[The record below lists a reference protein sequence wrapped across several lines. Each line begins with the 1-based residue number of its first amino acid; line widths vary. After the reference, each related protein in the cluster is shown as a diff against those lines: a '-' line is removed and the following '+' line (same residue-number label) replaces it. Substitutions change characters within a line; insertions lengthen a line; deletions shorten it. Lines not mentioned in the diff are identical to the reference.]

1 MGDNDAEQNE
11 SLHTAGIIRSR
22 WPLFVLLG
30 LVMMMAGV
38 LSIVLPARSDI
49 PAGQVLGT
57 VLCLAG
63 IVQIVQATKVIN
75 WPGFMWHLLL
85 GLVAAIGGAL
95 IYIDSLYGVVAIT
108 ILIAVIFAILGVSQI
123 AFAVKVR
130 HMAAWYWFVIAGAV
144 SLVVSALLLSK
155 LPYSAVFTPATVASA
170 SLLVTGWAY
179 VALALASWK
188 KAS

>member
-1 MGDNDAEQNE
+1 MDDSDAERNE
-11 SLHTAGIIRSR
+11 GQYAAGIIRSR

-30 LVMMMAGV
+30 LVMMTAGA

-75 WPGFMWHLLL
+75 WTGFMWHLLL
-85 GLVAAIGGAL
+85 GLVATVGGAL

-108 ILIAVIFAILGVSQI
+108 ILIAVIFAVLGASQI

-130 HMAAWYWFVIAGAV
+130 HMGAWYWFVLAGAV
-144 SLVVSALLLSK
+144 SLVVAALLMSK
-155 LPYSAVFTPATVASA
+155 LPYSAVFTPATVAGG
-170 SLLVTGWAY
+170 SLLFTGWAY

-188 KAS
+188 KPS